1 MEIHQIFQCIGKLD
15 RLLLHDLYLR
25 ENLKKRPE
33 WAKDYNDLK
42 KDMARFFRNSGNG
55 GKRMHLEPWQEKTRT
70 GYMLYDYEKKHA
82 VDSCAATQFITE
94 EEFQRD
100 AKGTSNQNCRDSE

>member
-1 MEIHQIFQCIGKLD
+1 
-15 RLLLHDLYLR
+15 
-25 ENLKKRPE
+25 
-33 WAKDYNDLK
+33 
-42 KDMARFFRNSGNG
+42 
-55 GKRMHLEPWQEKTRT
+55 MHLEPWQEKTQT

-82 VDSCAATQFITE
+82 FDSCAATRFITE